1 VLLDCGHQ
9 TVDKEHMQI
18 DCTEV
23 RRELS
28 NYIEND
34 VTPEIRR
41 KMEDHFVGCRGCTAV
56 YDGLRNVIQLVS
68 GNNVLELPT
77 GFSQRLL
84 ARLQAQSVN

>member
-1 VLLDCGHQ
+1 
-9 TVDKEHMQI
+9 VDKEDMQI

-34 VTPEIRR
+34 VTPDLRR
-41 KMEDHFVGCRGCTAV
+41 QMEEHFAACPGCTAV

-68 GNNVLELPT
+68 GSKILELPT

-84 ARLQAQSVN
+84 ARLAAQSTN

>member
-1 VLLDCGHQ
+1 VFPDCGHQ
-9 TVDKEHMQI
+9 TVDRECMQI

-23 RRELS
+23 QRELS

-56 YDGLRNVIQLVS
+56 YDWWRNVIQLVS
-68 GNNVLELPT
+68 GNNVLELPS